1 MNVHIFLIGSQI
13 LKHSTNSSN
22 ILNRRLRRNKDFV
35 VSGESTFMRF
45 RPIPG
50 KWERSYNEFTGIFP
64 QCRSQDA
71 SADVQLVIKQI
82 SKTVLRAFNIMPCAP
97 SEPKV
102 LEPRPFLLPTVLS
115 CERVCSLQD
124 L

>member
-1 MNVHIFLIGSQI
+1 MNMNVFLVGSQI
-13 LKHSTNSSN
+13 LEHSTNSSN

-35 VSGESTFMRF
+35 VSGKSTFMRF

-50 KWERSYNEFTGIFP
+50 KWERSYNEFTEIFP

-71 SADVQLVIKQI
+71 SDVQLVTKQI
-82 SKTVLRAFNIMPCAP
+82 SKTVLHAFNITPCAP
-97 SEPKV
+97 SESKV

-115 CERVCSLQD
+115 CERVCSLQN